1 MGPPGETPEAQLA
14 RLRVLLERLEKATH
28 FEALGI
34 ERKAATSV
42 DVKRAFV
49 LLARDLHPDTVADP
63 AQGELRMIK
72 ERLFARVN
80 EAAQIVGDDTRRK
93 EYEKELEGEKKEV
106 DVGRIFDAEDKFQR
120 AEIFIKARKY
130 KEGLQILEE
139 AILLNPGEAE
149 FYAWRGYARFLLAQD
164 RKAAFEECASDIRK
178 AIKML
183 DRCVPAYLFL
193 GQMQKVIGDAKGA
206 SASFQKVLQLDDR
219 NVEAQREL
227 RMLGKR

>member
-1 MGPPGETPEAQLA
+1 MGPPGETPTAQLV
-14 RLRVLLERLEKATH
+14 RLKGLLERLEKATH
-28 FEALGI
+28 YEALGI
-34 ERKAATSV
+34 DRKAATAA
-42 DVKRAFV
+42 DVKRSFV
-49 LLARDLHPDTVADP
+49 LLARDLHPDTVTDP
-63 AQGELRMIK
+63 AQGELRAIK

-80 EAAQIVGDDTRRK
+80 EAAQILGDDARRK
-93 EYEKELEGEKKEV
+93 EYEKELEGDKKEV

-130 KEGLQILEE
+130 KEGLQVLDE
-139 AILLNPGEAE
+139 AIVLNPEEAE

-178 AIKML
+178 ALKML

-193 GQMQKVIGDAKGA
+193 GQMQKVIGDTKGA
-206 SASFQKVLQLDDR
+206 AASFQKVLQLDDR